1 MMTADQFAK
10 VLYRTCLDNGLYQ
23 PEHLARVEGH
33 CTDNIDEDVTPDYY
47 AEAAA
52 ELERIV
58 DNGTFYDIA
67 TGDFYDRPA
76 SLDAHLNAA
85 LLAVDLKFGRKVISP
100 IEARNMQLAAYA
112 HSRNSISKGE

>member
-85 LLAVDLKFGRKVISP
+85 LMAADLKFGNKVI
-100 IEARNMQLAAYA
+100 IDARNAQLAAYA
-112 HSRNSISKGE
+112 QSRNAISKGE

>member
-33 CTDNIDEDVTPDYY
+33 CTDNIDVEYPDYY

-85 LLAVDLKFGRKVISP
+85 LMAADLKFGNKVI
-100 IEARNMQLAAYA
+100 IDARNAQLAAYA
-112 HSRNSISKGE
+112 QSRNAISKGE